1 MNRAIL
7 RLVFAALAVA
17 APVAA
22 QEPSWGRTAVL
33 FERYTFS
40 DGLTFGDGSQLDAVS
55 ELTIPVGVTVP
66 LGRVVDLAVSS
77 GFAHVRV
84 ERSGAADLTLSGAL
98 DTEARLSWDAVPG
111 NLVVFVTGA
120 IPTGV
125 ETVAQDELG
134 ALSLLASD
142 IIGFSAATLGTG
154 GNVGGGFAGAIP
166 LGRWALGIGG
176 NFRESLSYTPI
187 LGPSAD
193 PLKPGREL
201 RLRTGLEGPLGPRSY
216 LRVAGIVA
224 VRAKDEIAQ
233 TTGNGVGNRVAG
245 YLALDQGVGR
255 ASLTLYVF
263 DVFRGD
269 PRLEATAVGTGLLP
283 RSNLLASGARLTIP
297 AGATTTIVPRLEF
310 RNSWAAGE
318 SSGLRTAGRSLR
330 FGADLRQS
338 LHDHLALVVQ
348 GGGVVGFVGQLGDQQ
363 LGGNVD
369 LGGYRAAL
377 HLEVIP

>member
-1 MNRAIL
+1 MSRAVL
-7 RLVFAALAVA
+7 TLVFATVAGAV
-17 APVAA
+17 PVAA
-22 QEPSWGRTAVL
+22 QQASWGRTAVL
-33 FERYTFS
+33 FERYTFN
-40 DGLTFGDGSQLDAVS
+40 DGLIFGDGSQLDAVA
-55 ELTIPVGVTVP
+55 EITIPVGITVP
-66 LGRVVDLAVSS
+66 LGRVVDLAVST

-84 ERSGAADLTLSGAL
+84 ERSGAEDLTISGAL
-98 DTEARLSWDAVPG
+98 DTQARLSWDAVPG
-111 NLVVFVTGA
+111 NLVVYVSGA

-125 ETVAQDELG
+125 ETVAQGELG
-134 ALSLLASD
+134 VLSLLASD
-142 IIGFSAATLGTG
+142 IIGFSATTLGTG

-187 LGPSAD
+187 LGPSATQ
-193 PLKPGREL
+193 LKPGREL

-224 VRAKDEIAQ
+224 IRAKDEIAE
-233 TTGNGVGNRVAG
+233 TTVNGVGNRVAG
-245 YLALDQGVGR
+245 YLALDQSVGN
-255 ASLTLYVF
+255 ASLTVYLF

-283 RSNLLASGARLTIP
+283 RSNLLASGARLAIP
-297 AGATTTIVPRLEF
+297 AGPTTTIVPRLEF

-318 SSGLRTAGRSLR
+318 NSGLRTAGRSFR
-330 FGADLRQS
+330 FGADVRQS

-363 LGGNVD
+363 LGGNVN
-369 LGGYRAAL
+369 LRGYRAAL
-377 HLEVIP
+377 HLEVTP